1 MYNMNYRIERPL
13 SILDILFR
21 WLHFPSVVVYAHTE
35 QWETKRK
42 ATPLIRQTLG
52 VTSEQFYKEHKR
64 KLHLNVNVTSTN
76 E

>member
-1 MYNMNYRIERPL
+1 MRSLLVALTPR
-13 SILDILFR
+13 
-21 WLHFPSVVVYAHTE
+21 YACAHGTMGNK
-35 QWETKRK
+35 TKGNPFN
-42 ATPLIRQTLG
+42 ARQTLG